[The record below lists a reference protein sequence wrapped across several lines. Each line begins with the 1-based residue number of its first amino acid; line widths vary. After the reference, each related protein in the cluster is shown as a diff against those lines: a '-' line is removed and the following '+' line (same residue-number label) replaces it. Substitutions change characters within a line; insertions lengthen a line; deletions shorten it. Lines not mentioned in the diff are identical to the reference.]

1 MSRQARQRTDDAV
14 ARART
19 IARRIAQRE
28 DREARRQIEAY
39 KPRLE
44 YDHRRLGIAD
54 IRAPWCRPNDRKI

>member
-28 DREARRQIEAY
+28 DREAGRQIEAY
-39 KPRLE
+39 KPGLE
-44 YDHRRLGIAD
+44 YDQRRLGIAD
-54 IRAPWCRPNDRKI
+54 IRAPWRRRNDRKI